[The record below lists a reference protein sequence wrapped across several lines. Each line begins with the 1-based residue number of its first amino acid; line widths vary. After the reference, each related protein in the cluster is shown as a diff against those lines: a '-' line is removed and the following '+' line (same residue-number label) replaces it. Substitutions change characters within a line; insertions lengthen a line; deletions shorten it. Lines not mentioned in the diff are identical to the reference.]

1 MAESNTIFE
10 AEVVLKQR
18 THSIVFFRIGMTAV
32 GVVDVVGVDVEV
44 VEVDLH
50 LERVGDDDDVHV
62 DVA

>member
-1 MAESNTIFE
+1 
-10 AEVVLKQR
+10 
-18 THSIVFFRIGMTAV
+18 MTAV

-50 LERVGDDDDVHV
+50 LESVGNDDDVHV

>member
-1 MAESNTIFE
+1 MK
-10 AEVVLKQR
+10 LKLFLNKQ

-50 LERVGDDDDVHV
+50 LERVGNDDDVHV

>member
-1 MAESNTIFE
+1 
-10 AEVVLKQR
+10 
-18 THSIVFFRIGMTAV
+18 MTAV